1 VTVVALILRSMK
13 MSHRLFEAFE
23 VFPTELIAAEVQKD
37 PYKMAAGTTTVAF
50 DLESMGDRQ
59 PQPPANWG
67 WRRAYA

>member
-1 VTVVALILRSMK
+1 MTVLALILRSMK

-23 VFPTELIAAEVQKD
+23 VFPKELTAAQVQKD
-37 PYKMAAGTTTVAF
+37 LYKMAAGTTTVAF